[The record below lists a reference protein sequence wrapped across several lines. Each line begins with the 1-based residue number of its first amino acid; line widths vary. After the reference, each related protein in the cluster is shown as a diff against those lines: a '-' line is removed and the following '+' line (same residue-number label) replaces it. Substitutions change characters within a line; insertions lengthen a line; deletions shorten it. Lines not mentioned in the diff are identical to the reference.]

1 MVLAVRYRP
10 VRQMPQNAGG
20 VIRGRRDP
28 GANRRP
34 AQIDAGQRLKH
45 GAQPVCAVLDAGGNL
60 SLAERIGPIRMVL
73 FVMMCFCRGVFQEIS
88 DRKRTS

>member
-28 GANRRP
+28 GANRRT
-34 AQIDAGQRLKH
+34 AQIDAGQGLKR
-45 GAQPVCAVLDAGGNL
+45 GAQPVCLFLEAGGNL
-60 SLAERIGPIRMVL
+60 SLAERIGPIRTVL
-73 FVMMCFCRGVFQEIS
+73 FVTMCFCRDVFQEIC